1 MGMFDY
7 NTGYSEGLTP
17 GQRARRRADQ
27 AEQQLVD
34 RQISPFVEKHTG
46 YVSPKTQ
53 LKRMAAK
60 TDLSDGQAVQQTYNA
75 ILAKNPTAA
84 KKWLE
89 SVKPIIQQ
97 HIEQQQ
103 IAATAKGKVPDERKQ
118 QLIDAEKG
126 EVKAANIANLFGVAD
141 TVERKEQFLN
151 VLNKQG
157 LANTNL
163 YKETQNQINILK
175 SSGFKAGKQKSLEEH
190 RKAEKELKEQQVA
203 YKNMFLKGQGKE
215 VVKPFFLANT
225 PEGEQPGDNL
235 FDAMVGQVG
244 ASVEAY
250 DKTLQA
256 DYAEK
261 GVTPSE
267 AKSYYNKVLALPQV
281 YTGGSPLWGGGDA
294 RFDSAAFDGALN
306 KTFGRKGEIV
316 YEAELKDYLTNGLII
331 PGKTVVEVGGMRG
344 MVSPKKLEQLRRKY
358 GVE

>member
-1 MGMFDY
+1 M
-7 NTGYSEGLTP
+7 
-17 GQRARRRADQ
+17 
-27 AEQQLVD
+27 
-34 RQISPFVEKHTG
+34 
-46 YVSPKTQ
+46 
-53 LKRMAAK
+53 
-60 TDLSDGQAVQQTYNA
+60 
-75 ILAKNPTAA
+75 
-84 KKWLE
+84 
-89 SVKPIIQQ
+89 
-97 HIEQQQ
+97 
-103 IAATAKGKVPDERKQ
+103 
-118 QLIDAEKG
+118 
-126 EVKAANIANLFGVAD
+126 KAANIANLFGVAD
-141 TVERKEQFLN
+141 TVKRKEQFLN

-175 SSGFKAGKQKSLEEH
+175 SSGFKSDKQASLEQYRATEQA
-190 RKAEKELKEQQVA
+190 RKDAQAA
-203 YKNMFLKGQGKE
+203 YKSMFLKGQGKD

-256 DYAEK
+256 DYATK

-281 YTGGSPLWGGGDA
+281 YAEGSSLPWGGDA
-294 RFDSAAFDGALN
+294 RFDSAAFDSALD
-306 KTFGRKGEIV
+306 KTFGRKGEVV

-358 GVE
+358 GVQ